1 VVSFSQSNIPNGFES
16 DRTACDFQEQLLV
29 MLMNFQEQMD
39 DEFLGLLV
47 WELCGELAASDPCPE
62 GIVHLSH

>member
-1 VVSFSQSNIPNGFES
+1 
-16 DRTACDFQEQLLV
+16 